1 MLHDVIAGGQQNAL
15 RKPPADGAT
24 LFSSRVY
31 VCVMTVLVCFL
42 SLAQKSML

>member
-1 MLHDVIAGGQQNAL
+1 MLHDVIAGGRQNAL

-31 VCVMTVLVCFL
+31 VCVMTVVCFL
-42 SLAQKSML
+42 SFTQKSML